1 MPSCIY
7 STEYDVI
14 NRVSYFLWIYNMS
27 GDSQHALVCI
37 YCTSSVMVFMQCSL
51 LGSMA
56 PYTYVFCVSF
66 NFDVGRKPITDM
78 VTSCP

>member
-1 MPSCIY
+1 MYNMPSCIY

-14 NRVSYFLWIYNMS
+14 NRVSYFLRIYNMS

-51 LGSMA
+51 LAQWPPTHMSS
-56 PYTYVFCVSF
+56 VLVSTLMWDG
-66 NFDVGRKPITDM
+66 NQ
-78 VTSCP
+78 